1 MSYTLSE
8 LSIYPIKSIQGIS
21 LSSSEVEI
29 AGLYDDRRYML
40 VKPDGEFIT
49 GRKHPNLTLV
59 TAKRLENNSWQL
71 SHPDVVSDL
80 IIDPLTFSSHYM
92 QTIVWDNPISAQLTQ
107 EDANTWFSEVAGET
121 VKLVYFGEQSERFT
135 NRKPEV
141 PVAFADGYPFLL
153 TTEASLDELNKTC
166 PEDIQMAQFRPN
178 LVITGNNPFEE
189 DSWKR
194 IRIGEVEFENVKP
207 CDRCIFTT
215 LNPTTAQRSKKGEPL
230 KTLAKFRLLSKESIT
245 FGINMIALNTGVI
258 NIDDKVEVLEYKK
271 AEVYVD
277 RRKA

>member
-8 LSIYPIKSIQGIS
+8 LTIYPIKSIQGIS
-21 LSSSEVEI
+21 LLSSQVEN
-29 AGLYDDRRYML
+29 AGLCEDRRYML

-59 TAKRLENNSWQL
+59 TAKQLENSSWKL

-92 QTIVWDNPISAQLTQ
+92 QTIVWDNPISSQLTQ
-107 EDANTWFSEVAGET
+107 EDANTWFSEVAGEA
-121 VKLVYFGEQSERFT
+121 VKLVYFGEKSKRFT
-135 NRKPEV
+135 SRKPEV

-215 LNPTTAQRSKKGEPL
+215 LDPSTAQRSKKGEPL
-230 KTLAKFRLLSKESIT
+230 KTLAKFRLLGKESIT
-245 FGINMIALNTGVI
+245 FGINMITLNTGVI
-258 NIDDKVEVLEYKK
+258 NINDKVEVLEYKEP
-271 AEVYVD
+271 EVYVD
-277 RRKA
+277 RRKR